1 MNQITEQVYY
11 IEPYAQTL
19 NAHVVKVREDGI
31 VLDRTIFYPEGGGQ
45 EGDRGFINGV
55 RVLDTRLTD
64 GQIVH
69 IMETTEPFRE
79 GYEVETVLDWPHRW
93 HFMKAHTA
101 QHMISGTMYTKA
113 GINTVAVHMSDEIIT
128 VETDRGDIPLETLY
142 QIESAV
148 NEEIINNREV
158 SSLEVSHSEAESLGL
173 RRSIKVSGDVR
184 LVQIGNVDL
193 IACGGIHVRR
203 TGEIGRISYAGSEI
217 VRSHVRTIWYYSSSA
232 VSHQREDREVV
243 NEAGVLLS
251 SRGRNIIPALE
262 HLIQE
267 NRNLKAEV
275 RSREEMIASLV
286 LADGKKVFSSP
297 VELSAYHKLCSEGR
311 VFFAVYEREGGVNW
325 LLCASDG
332 LFSRFREKLF
342 PLYAMKG
349 GGKGIMYQGSA
360 SCSADE
366 LLSAAQVIIM
376 ESERNG

>member
-55 RVLDTRLTD
+55 RVLDTRLAD

-69 IMETTEPFRE
+69 IMETTDPFRE
-79 GYEVETVLDWPHRW
+79 GYEVETALDWPHRW

-262 HLIQE
+262 HLIHE

-275 RSREEMIASLV
+275 RGREEMIASLV
-286 LADGKKVFSSP
+286 LAEGKKVFSSP

-366 LLSAAQVIIM
+366 LLSAAQCIIM

>member
-55 RVLDTRLTD
+55 RVLDTRLAD

-69 IMETTEPFRE
+69 IMETTDPFRE

-148 NEEIINNREV
+148 NEEIINSREV

-286 LADGKKVFSSP
+286 LAEGKKVFSSP

-311 VFFAVYEREGGVNW
+311 VFFARYE
-325 LLCASDG
+325 
-332 LFSRFREKLF
+332 
-342 PLYAMKG
+342 
-349 GGKGIMYQGSA
+349 SA
-360 SCSADE
+360 LQTGFSAD
-366 LLSAAQVIIM
+366 SGKSFFRFTQ
-376 ESERNG
+376 

>member
-55 RVLDTRLTD
+55 RVLDTRLAD

-69 IMETTEPFRE
+69 IMETTDPFRE

-275 RSREEMIASLV
+275 RGREEMIASLV
-286 LADGKKVFSSP
+286 LAEGKKVFSSP

-366 LLSAAQVIIM
+366 LLSAAQGIIM

>member
-69 IMETTEPFRE
+69 IMETTDPFRE

-128 VETDRGDIPLETLY
+128 VETDR
-142 QIESAV
+142 
-148 NEEIINNREV
+148 
-158 SSLEVSHSEAESLGL
+158 ESLGL

-366 LLSAAQVIIM
+366 LLSAAQGIIM

>member
-55 RVLDTRLTD
+55 RVLDTRLAD

-69 IMETTEPFRE
+69 IMETTDPFRE

-275 RSREEMIASLV
+275 RGREEMIASLV
-286 LADGKKVFSSP
+286 LAEGKKVFSSP

-366 LLSAAQVIIM
+366 LLSAAQDIIM

>member
-55 RVLDTRLTD
+55 RVLDTRLAD

-69 IMETTEPFRE
+69 IMETTDPFRE

-184 LVQIGNVDL
+184 LVQIENVDL

-275 RSREEMIASLV
+275 RGREEMIASLV
-286 LADGKKVFSSP
+286 LAEGKKVFSSP

-366 LLSAAQVIIM
+366 LLSAAQCIIM

>member
-1 MNQITEQVYY
+1 M
-11 IEPYAQTL
+11 P
-19 NAHVVKVREDGI
+19 GF
-31 VLDRTIFYPEGGGQ
+31 DRFG
-45 EGDRGFINGV
+45 GFIGV
-55 RVLDTRLTD
+55 
-64 GQIVH
+64 
-69 IMETTEPFRE
+69 
-79 GYEVETVLDWPHRW
+79 
-93 HFMKAHTA
+93 A
-101 QHMISGTMYTKA
+101 
-113 GINTVAVHMSDEIIT
+113 II
-128 VETDRGDIPLETLY
+128 G
-142 QIESAV
+142 A
-148 NEEIINNREV
+148 
-158 SSLEVSHSEAESLGL
+158 
-173 RRSIKVSGDVR
+173 RRAA
-184 LVQIGNVDL
+184 L
-193 IACGGIHVRR
+193 
-203 TGEIGRISYAGSEI
+203 
-217 VRSHVRTIWYYSSSA
+217 
-232 VSHQREDREVV
+232 V

-366 LLSAAQVIIM
+366 LLSAAQGIIM

>member
-1 MNQITEQVYY
+1 
-11 IEPYAQTL
+11 
-19 NAHVVKVREDGI
+19 
-31 VLDRTIFYPEGGGQ
+31 
-45 EGDRGFINGV
+45 
-55 RVLDTRLTD
+55 
-64 GQIVH
+64 
-69 IMETTEPFRE
+69 
-79 GYEVETVLDWPHRW
+79 
-93 HFMKAHTA
+93 
-101 QHMISGTMYTKA
+101 MYTKA

-366 LLSAAQVIIM
+366 LLSAAQGIIM

>member
-69 IMETTEPFRE
+69 IMETTDPFRE

-184 LVQIGNVDL
+184 LVQIENVDL

-275 RSREEMIASLV
+275 RGREEMIASLV
-286 LADGKKVFSSP
+286 LAEGKKVFSSP

-366 LLSAAQVIIM
+366 LLSAAQCIIM